1 MTKTKFGFF
10 GFLAIAFIAI
20 VLRPPV
26 ASLGPLLEEIQT
38 TLGVG
43 SAQISLLAAA
53 PVFCFGLGAFASP
66 WLVSKLGVNRT
77 MLLVLI
83 FLGLALVLRIFSG
96 YLGLLVGTVGAG
108 LSIAIANVL
117 LPTVVRMQFP
127 NRVPLV
133 TGAYTTVLA
142 ISASLAA
149 SAAVPSSIFLG
160 GFNLAL
166 AIWIV
171 PVLLA
176 IALWVPQTINQ
187 LKHVP
192 QVASIA
198 AEEKAAINRSPI
210 AWAIVFFFGIQS
222 LGFYSLLGWMPSALL
237 SIGVEAQA
245 AGNYLGFASA
255 VGIPSGLVVSYFL
268 GKFKSLSLWAA
279 GATLLTL
286 LGFVLFIS
294 VLVTQS
300 VLLLLLACI
309 LIGVGMSAT
318 FPLALSL
325 ISSRAST
332 QAQTTRLSSM
342 AQGFGYLFAA
352 IGTFLV
358 GYFAIITGS
367 WALSFSAV
375 ALLTLIQAGIGLYA
389 GRPGVISGK

>member
-1 MTKTKFGFF
+1 LTKTKFGFL

-26 ASLGPLLEEIQT
+26 ASLGPLLEEIQS

-66 WLVSKLGVNRT
+66 WLVSRFGVNRA
-77 MLLVLI
+77 MLNVLI
-83 FLGLALVLRIFSG
+83 FLALALVLRMFFG
-96 YLGLLVGTVGAG
+96 YLGLLIGTVGAG

-142 ISASLAA
+142 ISASVAA
-149 SAAVPSSIFLG
+149 SVAVPSSDFLG
-160 GFNLAL
+160 GFNPAL
-166 AIWIV
+166 AVWIV

-176 IALWVPQTINQ
+176 IALWLPQTINQ
-187 LKHVP
+187 INHVP
-192 QVASIA
+192 QIANIA

-237 SIGVEAQA
+237 SIGVSAQD

-255 VGIPSGLVVSYFL
+255 IGIPSGLVISYFL
-268 GKFKSLSLWAA
+268 GKFKSLSIWAA
-279 GATLLTL
+279 GA
-286 LGFVLFIS
+286 S
-294 VLVTQS
+294 LVTFVGFILFTS
-300 VLLLLLACI
+300 VLLTGNTSMLLLGCV
-309 LIGVGMSAT
+309 LIGFGMAAT

-325 ISSRAST
+325 ISSRASS

-352 IGTFLV
+352 VGTFLV
-358 GYFAIITGS
+358 GYFAIVTSS
-367 WALSFSAV
+367 WALSFSV
-375 ALLTLIQAGIGLYA
+375 IGGLTLVQVGIGLYA
-389 GRPGVISGK
+389 GKPGVIARK